1 MARPKRWYDPD
12 AATAL
17 RLIPRDAHEESWSVV
32 KWRHATGVAKSAW
45 NAWLIR

>member
-17 RLIPRDAHEESWSVV
+17 QLIPQSDQDESWSVV
-32 KWRHATGVAKSAW
+32 KWRHPQGVAKLA
-45 NAWLIR
+45 